1 MNDGPTHR
9 QEAATPKP
17 SHRVRRL
24 AAAAADAQALSGE
37 QRSVLTQAERD
48 PAVVAAARH
57 SATRAARTRVST
69 RARLS
74 NTAYSAL
81 ADRASSAGTDLAYAL
96 RARSA
101 EAAPRAVTVLS
112 RVGLW
117 GPVAMLAMS
126 LLLSGGSGYGIAM
139 LATAAGGA
147 AATGFIVELGGSV
160 ISTATITTIGL
171 VARYSA
177 SGYAIATRTR
187 GRKLLVGT
195 LIAGPLLMSV
205 GLNLLGLAFGF
216 SLASVITALC
226 AVGAAGT
233 ALAAHAIT
241 VMTSEARTER
251 ADQIGEQ
258 DAADLLRVATDTAAL
273 DRLVE
278 APTLPAPTAPADSN
292 PAPSDAELVGTALL
306 GSLAEGDR
314 EQLANLIAGD
324 EALLDKVMA
333 AIARVPESPAA
344 WGGATGG
351 TGPDQGEQPSA
362 APVAA
367 PGGGTG
373 PVPADLHEHPDNNPA
388 EPAEGGGTGGTGADQ
403 QTRPPHLQARAAQGA
418 STRQAVLAYITAHGP
433 RVSTNKIAA
442 DLGKA
447 RSTVREHRDRLHQD
461 GHQVYDN

>member
-17 SHRVRRL
+17 SRRVRRL
-24 AAAAADAQALSGE
+24 AAAAADAQALTGE
-37 QRSVLTQAERD
+37 QRALLTQAERD
-48 PAVVAAARH
+48 PAVVAAARR
-57 SATRAARTRVST
+57 SATRAARTRVNT

-74 NTAYSAL
+74 NTAYTAL
-81 ADRASSAGTDLAYAL
+81 ADRAASAGTDLAYAL

-139 LATAAGGA
+139 VATVAGGA

-187 GRKLLVGT
+187 GRKLLVGS
-195 LIAGPLLMSV
+195 LIVGPLLMSIV
-205 GLNLLGLAFGF
+205 LNLLGLAFGF
-216 SLASVITALC
+216 SMASVISALC

-278 APTLPAPTAPADSN
+278 PPTLPAEALENTS

-314 EQLANLIAGD
+314 EQLAGLIADD

-351 TGPDQGEQPSA
+351 TGPDQGEQPA
-362 APVAA
+362 ATPVAA

-373 PVPADLHEHPDNNPA
+373 PVPADLHEHPDNTA
-388 EPAEGGGTGGTGADQ
+388 DEPAEGGGTGGTGADQ

-418 STRQAVLAYITAHGP
+418 STRQAVLDYIQTHGP
-433 RVSTNKIAA
+433 GVSTNQIAA